1 MKINGIQMLDGSVVE
16 NLTIASGSSFP
27 PAIAAGE
34 LFYKT
39 GASPGL
45 YAYNGSSWII
55 QGGSSGGGGGASS
68 LPGEVKLVA
77 FSSGAPGNWLIC
89 DGQGISATRWP
100 ELFAAIGTTYGGN
113 STTFNIPDLR
123 NRVPMQVGTGT
134 LGVAVALGG
143 KGGTS
148 TNNLSF
154 VITSAQMP
162 THKHTAVG
170 TMLASNDLGQ
180 TSEPIAN
187 GWLGI
192 NTTTANAQPNLYTSE
207 TIDGISRLADGTVVV
222 DIENA
227 GESTP
232 VDLAIPAVL
241 PAYVGMNYIIY
252 AGTEVV

>member
-1 MKINGIQMLDGSVVE
+1 MLDGSVVE

-55 QGGSSGGGGGASS
+55 QGGSSGGGASS

-89 DGQGISATRWP
+89 NGQGISATRWP

-154 VITSAQMP
+154 VISGAQMP

-170 TMLASNDLGQ
+170 TIISSNDPGV
-180 TSEPIAN
+180 TSEPISN
-187 GWLGI
+187 GWLGV
-192 NTTTANAQPNLYTSE
+192 NASDATAQPYMYALDIE
-207 TIDGISRLADGTVVV
+207 TGTTRLADGTVLV
-222 DIENA
+222 DIANA
-227 GESTP
+227 GESAP